1 MIFLNKLFNVE
12 NIIKMAKFP
21 NPFRPQFHGVG
32 GVAVTVYLLHSSKFP
47 PLLPECWFTII
58 MQREVQFLLHTKKN
72 ELVSA
77 KSRVVRVIM
86 VELQE
91 GAALSAATTMMI
103 YLIWFAW
110 RPATRGPVACN

>member
-1 MIFLNKLFNVE
+1 MNEILNVE
-12 NIIKMAKFP
+12 NIIKTSKNFP
-21 NPFRPQFHGVG
+21 TSFAHNSTGW
-32 GVAVTVYLLHSSKFP
+32 VALPVICCTRTSFP
-47 PLLPECWFTII
+47 SLLPECWFTIT

-77 KSRVVRVIM
+77 KSRVVRMIM

-91 GAALSAATTMMI
+91 GAALSAATMMI

-110 RPATRGPVACN
+110 RPATRGPVAWN